1 MARCQVTELRLQPR
15 FRQEQWT
22 ACRRVGLTQKDS
34 TTKKD
39 KIRQIDDFREFT
51 VNSRTTQG
59 DKIPVDGVDVIA
71 NIIKSWA
78 DDMR

>member
-1 MARCQVTELRLQPR
+1 MARCHVTELELQLR
-15 FRQEQWT
+15 IGQERWT
-22 ACRRVGLTQKDS
+22 ACRRFGVTQKGLTTQ
-34 TTKKD
+34 KD

-71 NIIKSWA
+71 SIIKSWA